1 MMNASSAALVVL
13 LNLHDKLVEKR
24 QRTVDLFRMIDESGD
39 GVVDPEEF
47 RAGLD
52 AFGFTTSDEDFK
64 SLMEVLDKE
73 YVTQGCRAVVFVVML
88 QKNFRSRTVTVITSE
103 CTEHRRCVPRMC
115 VHAHRDTASNTTAL
129 Q

>member
-1 MMNASSAALVVL
+1 MDAGSPAVVVL

-24 QRTVDLFRMIDESGD
+24 QRTVDLFRKIDESGD
-39 GVVDPEEF
+39 GVVDPDEF

-64 SLMEVLDKE
+64 SLMGVLDKDGA
-73 YVTQGCRAVVFVVML
+73 VRLTSRFAKAIKAVKLSPKRAEPASKFRGRALPWRVLFCGL
-88 QKNFRSRTVTVITSE
+88 QSLWKSAEEISL
-103 CTEHRRCVPRMC
+103 P
-115 VHAHRDTASNTTAL
+115 